1 MKSVLVWFLDSREFK
16 CNGIVTKYKPC
27 QVFITKIYNI
37 SSVIVD
43 GEIVSIVTIS
53 VPVAVTTDGDEVTE
67 KVERLASFKLNSEI
81 IIQPIHE
88 KN

>member
-1 MKSVLVWFLDSREFK
+1 MKSMIAWFLDSREFK
-16 CNGIVTKYKPC
+16 CNGIVTKYKPL
-27 QVFITKIYNI
+27 QSFNTEIYNI

-43 GEIVSIVTIS
+43 GEIVTIVTIS
-53 VPVAVTTDGDEVTE
+53 IPVVSYIYDNGITDR
-67 KVERLASFKLNSEI
+67 VERLASFKLNSEI

>member
-1 MKSVLVWFLDSREFK
+1 MKSMIAWFLDLREFK

-53 VPVAVTTDGDEVTE
+53 VPIAAAIDGDEVTE
-67 KVERLASFKLNSEI
+67 KVERLASFKLNREI

>member
-1 MKSVLVWFLDSREFK
+1 M
-16 CNGIVTKYKPC
+16 
-27 QVFITKIYNI
+27 
-37 SSVIVD
+37 
-43 GEIVSIVTIS
+43 SIVTIS
-53 VPVAVTTDGDEVTE
+53 VPIAAAIDGDEVTE

>member
-1 MKSVLVWFLDSREFK
+1 MKSMIAWFLDSREFK

-27 QVFITKIYNI
+27 QCFNTKIYNI

-43 GEIVSIVTIS
+43 GEIVTIVTIS
-53 VPVAVTTDGDEVTE
+53 IPVVSHIYYNGITDR
-67 KVERLASFKLNSEI
+67 VERLASFKLNNEI
-81 IIQPIHE
+81 IIQLIHE